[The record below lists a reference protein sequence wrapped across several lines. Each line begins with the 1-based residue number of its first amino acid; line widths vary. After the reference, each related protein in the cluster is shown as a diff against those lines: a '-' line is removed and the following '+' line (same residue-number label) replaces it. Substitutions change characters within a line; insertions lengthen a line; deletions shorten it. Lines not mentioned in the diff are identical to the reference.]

1 MDQFGL
7 NMTFLGI
14 KQVSVI
20 IFVLKIFYSINF
32 YDSPI
37 HWTAP
42 QLNRNAGANSKDS
55 PDPGNSRTRTA
66 GWFL

>member
-14 KQVSVI
+14 KQVYVI
-20 IFVLKIFYSINF
+20 IFVLKIIFSINF
-32 YDSPI
+32 YDFPI

-42 QLNRNAGANSKDS
+42 QLNRNAGAN
-55 PDPGNSRTRTA
+55 
-66 GWFL
+66 